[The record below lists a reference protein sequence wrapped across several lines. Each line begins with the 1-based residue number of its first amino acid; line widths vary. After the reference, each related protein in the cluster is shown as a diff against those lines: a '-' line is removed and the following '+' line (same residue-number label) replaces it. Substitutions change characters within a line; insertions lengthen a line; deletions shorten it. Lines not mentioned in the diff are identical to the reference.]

1 MMEEE
6 DDYHYGIP
14 SSASSEGGST
24 DELDMVETPEVLP
37 GSPRPREKRDRLWK
51 QPSSGLKQSTV
62 LQTKQRAIYT
72 AGRPPWYNTQG
83 QLVEPFV
90 IGLCGG
96 SASGKT
102 TLAEK
107 IIEELNVPWVTLLS
121 MDSFYKV
128 LDQEEHELAH
138 NNKYNFDHPDAFDF
152 NLLIET
158 VRKLKEGKRVDVPIY
173 NFVTHSREKRMV
185 RIYPG
190 AIKVSFIVL
199 PGQTT
204 ECICLKIVTVRE
216 KCFIVPTDVVRV
228 SITSPR
234 RWCEQKTMYGANVI
248 IAEGILLFSN
258 PDLLK
263 LLDMKV
269 FIDTD
274 SDIRLA
280 RRLKRDISERGRE
293 LRGVLKQYETFVK
306 PAFDY
311 YIAPTVVHADLIVP
325 RACEFPCEWWDGCSE
340 CAPHM
345 FEWLCVVEGGHNL
358 IAVNLIVQHVHTQL
372 QLRGLKLRSQLAQQ
386 GHIDQPYPNSLHIL
400 PPTSQVTGLH
410 TLIRNRTTPRDEFI
424 FYSKRLM
431 RLLLEHV
438 LTLLSFQDVEVETFQ
453 GIPYHGKQILTKK
466 ICGVSIL
473 RAGETM
479 EQALCDVLKDVR
491 LGKILIQTNPETDEA
506 ELYYLRLP
514 KDIKEYTV
522 IVMDATVAT
531 GAAAMMAIRILLDH
545 DVPEEN
551 ITLCSLLMA
560 DAGVHTIAYAFP
572 RVNIV
577 TTHVDHEMNDK
588 FHIIPGIG
596 NFGDRY
602 FGTEDTIL

>member
-1 MMEEE
+1 MRSVLHNIDHLMK
-6 DDYHYGIP
+6 P
-14 SSASSEGGST
+14 SET
-24 DELDMVETPEVLP
+24 DTR
-37 GSPRPREKRDRLWK
+37 SF
-51 QPSSGLKQSTV
+51 
-62 LQTKQRAIYT
+62 T
-72 AGRPPWYNTQG
+72 AA
-83 QLVEPFV
+83 
-90 IGLCGG
+90 GLCGG

-128 LDQEEHELAH
+128 DALNAYHECLKFTQNQDKNGVIPFLDVLVI
-138 NNKYNFDHPDAFDF
+138 NTGSN
-152 NLLIET
+152 IET
-158 VRKLKEGKRVDVPIY
+158 TFTQVHAHGTGHDNHGGV
-173 NFVTHSREKRMV
+173 
-185 RIYPG
+185 
-190 AIKVSFIVL
+190 
-199 PGQTT
+199 
-204 ECICLKIVTVRE
+204 
-216 KCFIVPTDVVRV
+216 V

-325 RACEFPCEWWDGCSE
+325 R
-340 CAPHM
+340 
-345 FEWLCVVEGGHNL
+345 GGHNL

-588 FHIIPGIG
+588 FHIIPGI
-596 NFGDRY
+596 
-602 FGTEDTIL
+602 